1 MKPILAVVGLGLLV
15 STQVA
20 SAAERIS
27 AVAVARDGKSAVV
40 ASADRSVRVVSLP
53 DKRELRRLSFTEIP
67 AAVALSP
74 SGALVAVGGF
84 GFLDLVELATGKQ
97 LAHLADPIGHL
108 SINAL
113 AFSPDG
119 KTLAAAGDAGRV
131 KLYDGATAKELR
143 AISGL
148 SKIVNAVA
156 FAPDGKTLAVAGVD
170 NAVSLFAVSGEPGAV
185 LRAHKTWIAAM
196 IFSIDGKQL
205 VSADQNANVIVWDR
219 ASGKPVEELRGDN
232 GWTYALAASPDGKLL
247 AWGADGGV
255 QLWDRAGKRAG
266 AKLPTARSQITTVAF
281 TPDGKHVIAGD
292 YAGALHVVD
301 VK

>member
-1 MKPILAVVGLGLLV
+1 MKPLVAVVALLV

-27 AVAVARDGKSAVV
+27 AVAVTRDGKSAVV
-40 ASADRSVRVVSLP
+40 ASADRSLRVVALP
-53 DKRELRRLSFTEIP
+53 DKRELRRLTFTEIP

-74 SGALVAVGGF
+74 SGALLAVGGF
-84 GFLDLVELATGKQ
+84 GFLDLYELATGKQ
-97 LAHLADPIGHL
+97 VAHVADPIGHL

-131 KLYDGATAKELR
+131 KLFDGATAKELR

-156 FAPDGKTLAVAGVD
+156 FAPDGKALAVAGVD
-170 NAVSLFAVSGEPGAV
+170 DAVSLFAVSGEPGAV

-219 ASGKPVEELRGDN
+219 ASGKASRSC
-232 GWTYALAASPDGKLL
+232 AATTAGPTRWPRRPTGSSSP
-247 AWGADGGV
+247 GA
-255 QLWDRAGKRAG
+255 
-266 AKLPTARSQITTVAF
+266 PTAACSCGTAPPSAPAPSLRPRARRSPPSPSPPTASASSPATTRAPS
-281 TPDGKHVIAGD
+281 TWST
-292 YAGALHVVD
+292 
-301 VK
+301 